1 MPRRLKKKKR
11 RGQRDLSQEFQEWT
25 FEVGVDDHGNR
36 LDKFLHQRLNWRSR
50 RGIQNLVAEEGA
62 VQVVPGKDP
71 QQATIGQLRDS
82 LKLRTGQNVLVRQ
95 PNPTPPPDAPIG
107 PDPSDL
113 EVVYED
119 PWLLAVNK
127 PPHISVHPSHG
138 HLTGSLIHL
147 IHERHRAVWGETEDM
162 PTLCHRLDRETSGVL
177 LTAKTQF
184 SRTQV
189 GMQFEA
195 RAIKKTY
202 QALVVGEIHGESGTI
217 EEPIGRALNSTVR
230 LRMGVRKD
238 GEGSPSLT
246 EWQVF
251 DRAPGYTLVELKPH
265 TGRTHQL
272 RVHMEHLGHP
282 IVGDKLYMG
291 GDEVFVRSVEKQMT
305 DLDRNFLEMDRQALH
320 NWKLEIEHPESD
332 EPLLLEAPLYHDIG
346 EFLAKLKQ
354 GNC

>member
-36 LDKFLHQRLNWRSR
+36 LDKFLHQRINWRSR
-50 RGIQNLVAEEGA
+50 RGIQHLVAEEGA
-62 VQVVPGKDP
+62 VQVVAGKDP

-82 LKLRTGQNVLVRQ
+82 LKLRTGQYVLVRQ

-195 RAIKKTY
+195 RDIKKTY
-202 QALVVGEIHGESGTI
+202 QALVVGDVDGESGTI
-217 EEPIGRALNSTVR
+217 EEPIGRALDSSVR
-230 LRMGVRKD
+230 LRMGVRND

-246 EWQVF
+246 EWQVL

-272 RVHMEHLGHP
+272 RVHMEFLGHP

-291 GDEVFVRSVEKQMT
+291 GDEVFVRAVEKQMT
-305 DLDRNFLEMDRQALH
+305 DLDRDFLEMDRQALH
-320 NWKLEIEHPESD
+320 NWKLEINHPESG
-332 EPLLLEAPLYHDIG
+332 EELLLEAPLYQDIG
-346 EFLAKLKQ
+346 DYLAAVRAPD
-354 GNC
+354 

>member
-11 RGQRDLSQEFQEWT
+11 QGQRDLSQEFQEWT
-25 FEVGVDDHGNR
+25 FEVGADEHGNR
-36 LDKFLHQRLNWRSR
+36 LDKFLHQRIRWRSR
-50 RGIQNLVAEEGA
+50 QGIQNLVAEEGA

-71 QQATIGQLRDS
+71 QQATIGLLRVS
-82 LKLRTGQNVLVRQ
+82 LRLRTGQFVMVRQ
-95 PNPTPPPDAPIG
+95 PNPKPPPDAPIG
-107 PDPSDL
+107 PDPSNL

-195 RAIKKTY
+195 REINKTY
-202 QALVVGEIHGESGTI
+202 QALVVGEMQQESGVI
-217 EEPIGRALNSTVR
+217 ELPIGRALNSSVR
-230 LRMGVRKD
+230 LRMGVRED
-238 GEGSPSLT
+238 GEGSASKT
-246 EWQVF
+246 VWQVL
-251 DRAPGYTLVELKPH
+251 DRAPGHTLVKLEPH

-272 RVHMEHLGHP
+272 RVHMEALGHP
-282 IVGDKLYMG
+282 IVGDKLYLG
-291 GDEVFVRSVEKQMT
+291 GDDVFVRSVEHGLT
-305 DLDRNFLEMDRQALH
+305 DLDREFLQMDRQALH
-320 NWKLEIEHPESD
+320 NWKLEISHPESG
-332 EPLLLEAPLYHDIG
+332 EATLLEAPLYHDIAD
-346 EFLAKLKQ
+346 FLAALKADS
-354 GNC
+354 